1 MNSSGNYL
9 PSSPIILCGFMS
21 SGKTTVGR
29 PLARRLGYEFADTDE
44 LLMETYGMT
53 IPEIFKR
60 GGETYFRDLEHEIA
74 KKVCSMKNTVVSTG
88 GGMLTFPQNG
98 EILSRCGFVVYLEKD
113 FEECYS
119 RLAAQENRPIVQSRT
134 KEELRHMYED
144 RIPLYRR
151 YAAFSIRNH
160 GTVEDAVNQIVSVVS
175 RNAQPDISV

>member
-9 PSSPIILCGFMS
+9 PSSPII
-21 SGKTTVGR
+21 
-29 PLARRLGYEFADTDE
+29 
-44 LLMETYGMT
+44 
-53 IPEIFKR
+53 
-60 GGETYFRDLEHEIA
+60 
-74 KKVCSMKNTVVSTG
+74 
-88 GGMLTFPQNG
+88 
-98 EILSRCGFVVYLEKD
+98 RCGFVVYLEKD

-160 GTVEDAVNQIVSVVS
+160 GTVEDAVNQIW
-175 RNAQPDISV
+175 NLISPLPPQLP